1 MRELRL
7 VLAAARR
14 AYWRIIGTP
23 REREEIWRAKSE
35 EHVRLAAIR
44 VHLAREREP
53 AEVRVRRERDA
64 VSREL
69 LELTRAR
76 HTAAVVMMSA
86 RPKKE
91 A

>member
-23 REREEIWRAKSE
+23 REREEIWRRRSE
-35 EHVRLAAIR
+35 EHVPLSAIR
-44 VHLAREREP
+44 EHLAREHEP
-53 AEVRVRRERDA
+53 AEVRVHREREA

-86 RPKKE
+86 RKKE